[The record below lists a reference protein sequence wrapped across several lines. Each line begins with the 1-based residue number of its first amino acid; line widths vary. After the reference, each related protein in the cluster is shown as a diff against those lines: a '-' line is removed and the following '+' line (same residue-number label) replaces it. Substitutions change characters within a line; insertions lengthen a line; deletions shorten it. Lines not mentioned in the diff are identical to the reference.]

1 MEEEPNG
8 DEGNWIGYI
17 TNPLPTLLSCNT
29 VYKSKCSSNLSFEFT
44 IIRQTSPSR
53 LAMTFFTLLWL
64 SSNEKWNW
72 CTLQEKVL
80 CWLTIDVMKTNPS
93 IHNAYPTKLQA
104 AVYLCD
110 LSYFAYFL
118 DIRHV
123 FWCFHN
129 GKVNTNFEVFCK
141 AQTERKQSKCR
152 KANSSNPR
160 FNKEHST

>member
-1 MEEEPNG
+1 MFFKSEFWAQNYQTDIAFKSSHDFLCFDCLIMKNRIEVLYKKKFFG
-8 DEGNWIGYI
+8 DLLSTWWKQIPAFI
-17 TNPLPTLLSCNT
+17 MPLPT
-29 VYKSKCSSNLSFEFT
+29 
-44 IIRQTSPSR
+44 
-53 LAMTFFTLLWL
+53 
-64 SSNEKWNW
+64 
-72 CTLQEKVL
+72 
-80 CWLTIDVMKTNPS
+80 
-93 IHNAYPTKLQA
+93 YPTKLQA